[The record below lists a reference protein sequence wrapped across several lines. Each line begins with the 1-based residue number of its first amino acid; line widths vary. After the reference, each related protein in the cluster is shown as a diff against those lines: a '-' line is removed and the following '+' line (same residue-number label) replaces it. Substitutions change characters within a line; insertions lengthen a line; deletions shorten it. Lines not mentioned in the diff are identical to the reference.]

1 MEGKSGP
8 LAAVIDLGTNASRLA
23 IATFDESGRLVSCGR
38 WRELI
43 RLGDGLKETGALTPQ
58 AMARGIQCLQKFA
71 AIIESHTVNMVDAV
85 ATSAL
90 REASNSDVFLKEVRE
105 LGVPLR
111 IIDAEEEAKYALAGV
126 LSGIEDPPIQAMV
139 FDVGGGSLELI
150 SSKCGALAEMASLP
164 AGVVYLT
171 ERYLQNIPTPLS
183 QVEACAGEILS
194 MLKAS
199 SFSIPADQSVPI
211 YGCGGV
217 VVLARFMCAG
227 GEGEE
232 VIDGMTVPVSD
243 VSKWVD
249 KFSALNWENRSVL
262 KGFEQGREDVALAGL
277 IVLREL
283 LRWLKRVEFRVFTRG
298 VREGVL
304 IELFSNR

>member
-1 MEGKSGP
+1 
-8 LAAVIDLGTNASRLA
+8 
-23 IATFDESGRLVSCGR
+23 
-38 WRELI
+38 
-43 RLGDGLKETGALTPQ
+43 LGDGLREAGALTPQ
-58 AMARGIQCLQKFA
+58 AMARGIQCLRKFA
-71 AIIESHTVNMVDAV
+71 AIIESHAVNMVDAV

-90 REASNSDVFLKEVRE
+90 RDASNSDVFLKEARE

-126 LSGIEDPPIQAMV
+126 LSGIEEPPVQAMV

-150 SSKCGALAEMASLP
+150 NSNRGVLAETASLP
-164 AGVVYLT
+164 AGIVYLT
-171 ERYLQNIPTPLS
+171 ERYLQNIPTPSS

-199 SFSIPADQSVPI
+199 SFSIPTDESVPI

-217 VVLARFMCAG
+217 AVLARFMCAG

-232 VIDGMTVPVSD
+232 GINGMTVPVCD
-243 VSKWVD
+243 VSKWVE
-249 KFSALNWENRSVL
+249 KLSALNWENRSAL
-262 KGFEQGREDVALAGL
+262 KGFERGREDVALAGL

-283 LRWLKRVEFRVFTRG
+283 LRWLRKAEFRVFTRG

-304 IELFSNR
+304 IELFANR